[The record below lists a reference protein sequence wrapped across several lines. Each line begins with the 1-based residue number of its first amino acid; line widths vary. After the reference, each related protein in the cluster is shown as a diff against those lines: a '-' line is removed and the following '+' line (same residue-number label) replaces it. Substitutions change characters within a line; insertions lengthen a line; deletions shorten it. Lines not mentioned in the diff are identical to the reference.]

1 MPSEAHQLIAI
12 NICAEG
18 GALSEEVVKEFYYFI
33 GAVLCC
39 LRVGMCVCINLSDFD
54 SMVVLYFVGI
64 RNLILY
70 KL

>member
-12 NICAEG
+12 NRCAEG

-39 LRVGMCVCINLSDFD
+39 LRVGMCVCYLSDFD
-54 SMVVLYFVGI
+54 SMEVLYFVGI